1 MGSMIGSNLAAAL
14 ELLRKNGASERL
26 LAEVNRGVR
35 LVRLFSECVQS
46 GPQKDEPLVAEHV
59 TLPFD
64 PKAAFG
70 P

>member
-1 MGSMIGSNLAAAL
+1 MIDSDLAAAL
-14 ELLRKNGASERL
+14 EMLRKNGASDRL

-35 LVRLFSECVQS
+35 LVRLFSECAQGGS
-46 GPQKDEPLVAEHV
+46 RKDEPLVAEHV

-64 PKAAFG
+64 PKASFG

>member
-1 MGSMIGSNLAAAL
+1 MIGSDLAAAL

-35 LVRLFSECVQS
+35 LVRLFSECAQS
-46 GPQKDEPLVAEHV
+46 EPEKDESIVAEHT
-59 TLPFD
+59 TLTFD
-64 PKAAFG
+64 PKEVFG

>member
-1 MGSMIGSNLAAAL
+1 MIGSDLVAAL
-14 ELLRKNGASERL
+14 ELLRKNGAAERL
-26 LAEVNRGVR
+26 LAEVNRGVS
-35 LVRLFSECVQS
+35 LVRLLSGGAQI
-46 GPQKDEPLVAEHV
+46 GPQKDEPLVVEHV